1 MTRQELLAIVEAIKH
16 LHHYVYGVPTLVRTN
31 CGVFTWFLSF
41 KNPEGQMARLLEVI
55 GEYNLTIKHRAGRL
69 HGNADTLSRRSCNN
83 CKHCESKEIKHS
95 KMKNV
100 IRIRFMANR
109 EGGQLNEL
117 AGWVEVWQPA
127 KLSSWKGED
136 PVISKVLGWVIAGEN
151 PSWKKIKTEGHL
163 L

>member
-1 MTRQELLAIVEAIKH
+1 
-16 LHHYVYGVPTLVRTN
+16 
-31 CGVFTWFLSF
+31 
-41 KNPEGQMARLLEVI
+41 
-55 GEYNLTIKHRAGRL
+55 
-69 HGNADTLSRRSCNN
+69 
-83 CKHCESKEIKHS
+83 
-95 KMKNV
+95 MKNV